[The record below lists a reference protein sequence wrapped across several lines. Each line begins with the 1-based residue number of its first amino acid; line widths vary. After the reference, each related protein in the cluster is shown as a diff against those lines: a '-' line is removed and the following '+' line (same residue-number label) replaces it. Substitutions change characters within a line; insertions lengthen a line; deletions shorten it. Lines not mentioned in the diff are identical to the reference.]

1 MVKDKYIELRN
12 RLDVIQKEYRKQG
25 IEVQYMVD
33 EFLKDFEEGK
43 FKDLEIEEYKGVDFI
58 AQYQGAIYKKGNS
71 GDDVVFTPP
80 YLAKFMSKLLNVNE
94 EDVLIDL
101 CVGTGTLMVAD
112 TTYKHFYGFDISQDL
127 LDRANTNASLKGI
140 GDKVTLT
147 KMDGT
152 GDISKVFGGN
162 KPTKA
167 IINPP
172 YSYRDKG
179 MPFVLNALDNME
191 KGGLCV
197 VITQS
202 SAGSGGAEETVTEI
216 LKRHKFIGS
225 VEMDVGLFKPFA
237 GVGTHVYL
245 FKAGNPHNYGEESLF
260 INVGENYYKR
270 TARNMNKVG
279 EPLERLQEIVEMF
292 KEGKVEDELGVQATI
307 KENGLNYT
315 QYRVIDTKPTEL
327 DFLKTVVEYMEFE
340 YNQRKME
347 IFKEY
352 EEKEKAEKLKAEG
365 M

>member
-1 MVKDKYIELRN
+1 MCVVKDKYIELRN
-12 RLDVIQKEYRKQG
+12 RLDEIQKEYRKQG
-25 IEVQYMVD
+25 IEVQYMLD
-33 EFLKDFEEGK
+33 EFLKDFGEGK

-58 AQYQGAIYKKGNS
+58 AQFQGAIYKKGNS
-71 GDDVVFTPP
+71 GNDVVFTPP

-101 CVGTGTLMVAD
+101 CVGTGSLMVAD
-112 TTYKHFYGFDISQDL
+112 TSYKHFYGFDISKDL
-127 LDRANTNASLKGI
+127 LDRAKINVKHKGI
-140 GDKVTLT
+140 DEKVTLT
-147 KMDGT
+147 RMDGT
-152 GDISKVFGGN
+152 GDITKVIGEN

-179 MPFVLNALDNME
+179 MPFVLNALDSLV
-191 KGGLCV
+191 KGGICA

-216 LKRHKFIGS
+216 LSKHTFVGS
-225 VEMDVGLFKPFA
+225 IEMDIGLFKPFA
-237 GVGTHVYL
+237 GVDTHVYL
-245 FKAGNPHNYGEESLF
+245 FEAGNPHNYGEESLF
-260 INVGENYYKR
+260 ISVGENYYKR

-315 QYRVIDTKPTEL
+315 QHRVIDTTPTEE
-327 DFLKTVVEYMEFE
+327 DFIETVGQYLEFE
-340 YNQRKME
+340 ISQILQGRV
-347 IFKEY
+347 
-352 EEKEKAEKLKAEG
+352 
-365 M
+365 